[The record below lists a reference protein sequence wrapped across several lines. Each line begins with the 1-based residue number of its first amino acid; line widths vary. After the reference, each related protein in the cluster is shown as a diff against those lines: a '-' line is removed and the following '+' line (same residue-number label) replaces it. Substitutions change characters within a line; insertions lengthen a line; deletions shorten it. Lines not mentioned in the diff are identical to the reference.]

1 MLFNLFND
9 YLEFKKFDEKT
20 RMSERIIFEKI

>member
-9 YLEFKKFDEKT
+9 YLEFEKFDEKT
-20 RMSERIIFEKI
+20 RMFERIIFEKI